1 MWGRI
6 YPEGR
11 DDRHQRDRR
20 AVQCREDVLP
30 QCGPG
35 CVTAALV
42 RAYQPED
49 RDALINVFARAIR
62 ESAIRDYSPA
72 QVEAWSAVDRANAW
86 SAVGD
91 RLIWV
96 AVAGASVVGFTDLEP
111 SGHLDHMYVH
121 PEHEGR
127 GIASALLTCLEAAAR
142 RKDLVRL
149 FTEASITA
157 RPFFER
163 RGFKVLTAQV
173 VEFRGEKF
181 KNYRMEKLLAEQ
193 NTPCRK

>member
-1 MWGRI
+1 MT
-6 YPEGR
+6 
-11 DDRHQRDRR
+11 
-20 AVQCREDVLP
+20 AV
-30 QCGPG
+30 
-35 CVTAALV
+35 LV
-42 RAYQPED
+42 RAYRPED
-49 RDALINVFARAIR
+49 RDALINVFVRAIR

-72 QVEAWSAVDRANAW
+72 QVEAWSDVDRANAW

-96 AVAGASVVGFTDLEP
+96 AVVGALVVGFSDLEP

-127 GIASALLTCLEAAAR
+127 GIASALLTCLETAAR
-142 RKDLVRL
+142 RESLVRL

-163 RGFKVLTAQV
+163 RGFTVLTAQL
-173 VEFRGEKF
+173 VEFRGEEF
-181 KNYRMEKLLAEQ
+181 KNYRMEKLLAEL
-193 NTPCRK
+193 PPPA

>member
-1 MWGRI
+1 MWSRL
-6 YPEGR
+6 R
-11 DDRHQRDRR
+11 DS
-20 AVQCREDVLP
+20 
-30 QCGPG
+30 G
-35 CVTAALV
+35 LV

-49 RDALINVFARAIR
+49 RDALINVFVRAIR

-142 RKDLVRL
+142 RAKYPVQKMSTLSGLLRGSFL
-149 FTEASITA
+149 ASGNDALPGA
-157 RPFFER
+157 RAIQ
-163 RGFKVLTAQV
+163 G
-173 VEFRGEKF
+173 
-181 KNYRMEKLLAEQ
+181 
-193 NTPCRK
+193 

>member
-1 MWGRI
+1 MTA
-6 YPEGR
+6 PFV
-11 DDRHQRDRR
+11 RR
-20 AVQCREDVLP
+20 
-30 QCGPG
+30 
-35 CVTAALV
+35 
-42 RAYQPED
+42 YQPGD
-49 RDALINVFARAIR
+49 RDALITVFVRSIR

-72 QVEAWSAVDRANAW
+72 QTEAWSAVDRANAW

-96 AVAGASVVGFTDLEP
+96 AVAGELVVGFTDLEP

-127 GIASALLTCLEAAAR
+127 GIASALLTCLEAEAR
-142 RKDLVRL
+142 RQGHLRI

-163 RGFKVLTAQV
+163 RGFKTLAAQV

-181 KNYRMEKLLAEQ
+181 RNYRMEKLLDDQ
-193 NTPCRK
+193 GVWNR